1 MPRAAAPGGTGC
13 TSGWREARE
22 LDATNVVVGR
32 VVSGD
37 EVLEEI
43 SQLPTVKDNTS
54 SPFFAVAKSIGDKRA
69 LVAEQAFR
77 KPFRKVQFM
86 KCGVVAK
93 SAPASED
100 EAPL

>member
-1 MPRAAAPGGTGC
+1 MG
-13 TSGWREARE
+13 S
-22 LDATNVVVGR
+22 VVVGR
-32 VVSGD
+32 LGSGD
-37 EVLEEI
+37 EALEEI
-43 SQLPTVKDNTS
+43 SQLQTVKDNPS
-54 SPFFAVAKSIGDKRA
+54 SPVCAVAKSIGEKRA

-100 EAPL
+100 EAPQ

>member
-1 MPRAAAPGGTGC
+1 
-13 TSGWREARE
+13 
-22 LDATNVVVGR
+22 
-32 VVSGD
+32 
-37 EVLEEI
+37 
-43 SQLPTVKDNTS
+43 VKDNTS

-100 EAPL
+100 EAPQ